1 MMFHTFLVSMDDGGL
16 DGAVT
21 IKLCAPSQT
30 GGVHRIYTHA
40 YVMLVHDRIQAVA
53 KINIT
58 VVLLQVMPTEPNVAG
73 SSCRT
78 PVTSAK
84 YINVS
89 VSRIPCL

>member
-30 GGVHRIYTHA
+30 GGVHRICTH
-40 YVMLVHDRIQAVA
+40 VMLVHDRIQAVA

-58 VVLLQVMPTEPNVAG
+58 VYILLQVMPTEPNVAG

-78 PVTSAK
+78 PVMSAK